1 MSALAPG
8 VSSRFTHQNLCAA
21 SCNIVRIAKP
31 AIDVGL
37 NTNNKDQLLSFWQ
50 NEIGLPFSETLPVGR
65 GVHQLRHAIGNSVL
79 KINFNREPLP
89 ATPPSGYRH
98 LSIAR
103 PTITTPRELVDPDG
117 NCVTLLPAGR
127 DGIEQL
133 QVRIAV
139 RSLDAHHDFYER
151 VLGFEPS
158 HDGRYRCGASL
169 ISFEQ
174 DNRVSADAQMRG
186 VGYRYLTI
194 QVFDV
199 VGEHRSILARG
210 AQEGAAP
217 VRLGDVAYISFVRD
231 PDGNWI
237 EISQRKSIT
246 GSLD

>member
-1 MSALAPG
+1 
-8 VSSRFTHQNLCAA
+8 
-21 SCNIVRIAKP
+21 VRIAKP

-37 NTNNKDQLLSFWQ
+37 HTNKKDQLLSFWQ
-50 NEIGLPFSETLPVGR
+50 NDIGLPFSATLPVGR
-65 GVHQLRHAIGNSVL
+65 GVHQLRHAIGDSVL
-79 KINFNREPLP
+79 KINHNRDPLP

-98 LSIAR
+98 LSIVR
-103 PTITTPRELVDPDG
+103 PTITRPQELVDPDG
-117 NCVTLLPAGR
+117 NRVTLLPHGH

-139 RSLDAHHDFYER
+139 RSLEAHHDFYER
-151 VLGFEPS
+151 VLGLPPTL
-158 HDGRYRCGASL
+158 DGRYRCGVSL
-169 ISFEQ
+169 IAFEQ
-174 DNRVSADAQMRG
+174 NSNAVPDAQMRG
-186 VGYRYLTI
+186 IGYRYLTI

-199 VGEHRSILARG
+199 VSEHRAILSRG
-210 AQEGAAP
+210 GAEGAAP